1 MATFFEVPNG
11 AAGEPGP
18 YGKFVLRPI
27 ESPPRGAALG
37 GRQDLGVGHLHTE
50 NVNHIG

>member
-1 MATFFEVPNG
+1 MATFFEVPDG

-27 ESPPRGAALG
+27 EEAPRGAALAG
-37 GRQDLGVGHLHTE
+37 CQDLRVGHLHTE